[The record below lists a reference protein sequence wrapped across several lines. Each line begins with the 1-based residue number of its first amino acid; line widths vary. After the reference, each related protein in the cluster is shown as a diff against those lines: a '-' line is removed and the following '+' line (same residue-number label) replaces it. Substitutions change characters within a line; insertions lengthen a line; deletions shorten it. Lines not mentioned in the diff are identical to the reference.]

1 MSSVW
6 YRTLFLWKLANMPK
20 QWAIAA
26 WPSMILL
33 YHVYNEADGIY
44 ELSNGGSPWFLREQ
58 IVA

>member
-6 YRTLFLWKLANMPK
+6 YRTLFFVETCKYAQAMGYC
-20 QWAIAA
+20 